1 MAERDDIAKE
11 ERMLQMKRQQRHAGF
26 HGIGGP
32 VEKAKDF
39 NGTLRRLLAYM
50 KRLLAPMI
58 LVFIMVIVSGVLESY
73 TPTVLAGIMDIV
85 ENGFRA
91 GPGMMDMDGIRS
103 IILELVLLYACYISI
118 QLIQQF
124 VMIHISQSL
133 VFNMRQQIEE
143 KLNTLPVKFFD
154 THSRGDVLSRVSN
167 DVENISNSLQMSLNQ
182 IVSSI
187 VSVVSVLYF
196 MFRLNVL
203 LTLVSLVT
211 VALILL
217 TTKFIAAASRKYF
230 TEQWA
235 STGDLNGH
243 IEEMFTGHT
252 IVKSYN
258 QQQMAIEKFDRENI
272 RMSTSSFRAN
282 FISGLIMPMTRIL
295 NNLNYVV
302 ICVVGGIGIINGN
315 LSLGVITAM
324 STYSSSLMRPIQS
337 VASLASTIQ
346 STIAS
351 AERVFELLD
360 EEPMTPD
367 MEPIMG
373 LENPKVI
380 RFEHV
385 KFSYDP
391 SKPLITDLSIEVKPG
406 DKVAIVGPTGA
417 GKTTLVNLLMR
428 FYDVNGGRITIDGVD
443 IRQIPRDVL
452 RSQIGMVL
460 QDVWLFSGTIR
471 DNIAYGYNSLN
482 GKEATE
488 EEIIAAAKAAYV
500 DHFVST
506 MADGYDTVIN
516 DDATNIS
523 QGQRQLMTIARAFL
537 SNPNILILDEATS
550 SVDTRTEVLIQN
562 AMQRL
567 MKGRTSFIIAH
578 RLSTIRDADVILVM
592 NNGDI
597 IESGNHETLL
607 AKKGFYADLY
617 NSQFIGAAVS
627 DDETDGSDDLG
638 FGGMPPMGGMG
649 GMPGGMGGGMP
660 PMGGRPKGKMPKGFD
675 PSKMP
680 KNFDPSKLPK
690 DFPGKK

>member
-39 NGTLRRLLAYM
+39 KGTLRRLLAYM

-258 QQQMAIEKFDRENI
+258 QQQMAIEKFDRENN

-302 ICVVGGIGIINGN
+302 ICVVGGISIINGN

-627 DDETDGSDDLG
+627 DDETAGSDDFG
-638 FGGMPPMGGMG
+638 FGGMPPM
-649 GMPGGMGGGMP
+649 GGMGGGMP

-680 KNFDPSKLPK
+680 KGFDPSKMPK

>member
-39 NGTLRRLLAYM
+39 KGTLRRLLAYM
-50 KRLLAPMI
+50 KRLLVPMI

-258 QQQMAIEKFDRENI
+258 QQQMAIEKFDRENN

-627 DDETDGSDDLG
+627 DDETAGSDDFG

-649 GMPGGMGGGMP
+649 GGMPGGMP
-660 PMGGRPKGKMPKGFD
+660 PMGGRSKGKMPKGFD

>member
-39 NGTLRRLLAYM
+39 KGTLRRLLAYM
-50 KRLLAPMI
+50 KRLLVPMI

-103 IILELVLLYACYISI
+103 IILKLVLLYACYISI

-187 VSVVSVLYF
+187 VSVASVLYF

-627 DDETDGSDDLG
+627 DDETAGSDDFG
-638 FGGMPPMGGMG
+638 FGGMPPMGGM
-649 GMPGGMGGGMP
+649 GGMGGGMP

>member
-39 NGTLRRLLAYM
+39 KGTLRRLLAYM

-258 QQQMAIEKFDRENI
+258 QQQMAIEKFDRENN

-567 MKGRTSFIIAH
+567 MNGRTSFIIAH

-617 NSQFIGAAVS
+617 NSQFIGAVVS
-627 DDETDGSDDLG
+627 DDETAGSDDLG
-638 FGGMPPMGGMG
+638 FGGMPPMGGMPG
-649 GMPGGMGGGMP
+649 GMGGGMGGGMP

-680 KNFDPSKLPK
+680 K

>member
-39 NGTLRRLLAYM
+39 KGTLRRLLAYM

-258 QQQMAIEKFDRENI
+258 QQQMAIEKFDRENN

-367 MEPIMG
+367 IEPIMG

-627 DDETDGSDDLG
+627 DDETAGSDDFG
-638 FGGMPPMGGMG
+638 FGGMPPMGGM
-649 GMPGGMGGGMP
+649 GGMGGGMP

>member
-39 NGTLRRLLAYM
+39 KGTLRRLLAYM

-567 MKGRTSFIIAH
+567 MKGRTSFVIAH

-627 DDETDGSDDLG
+627 DDETAGSDDLG

-649 GMPGGMGGGMP
+649 GGMPGGMP
-660 PMGGRPKGKMPKGFD
+660 PMGGRSKGKMPKGFD

-680 KNFDPSKLPK
+680 K

>member
-39 NGTLRRLLAYM
+39 KGTLRRLLAYM
-50 KRLLAPMI
+50 KRLLVPMI
-58 LVFIMVIVSGVLESY
+58 LVFVMVIVSGVLESY

-373 LENPKVI
+373 LEDPKVI

-627 DDETDGSDDLG
+627 DDETADSDDFG

>member
-39 NGTLRRLLAYM
+39 KGTLRRLLAYM

-258 QQQMAIEKFDRENI
+258 QQQMAIEKFDRENN

-627 DDETDGSDDLG
+627 DDETAGSDDFG
-638 FGGMPPMGGMG
+638 FGGMPPM
-649 GMPGGMGGGMP
+649 GGMGGGMP

-680 KNFDPSKLPK
+680 KGFDPSKMPK

>member
-39 NGTLRRLLAYM
+39 KGTLRRLLAYM

-258 QQQMAIEKFDRENI
+258 QQQMAIEKFDRENN

-627 DDETDGSDDLG
+627 DDETAGSDDFG

-649 GMPGGMGGGMP
+649 GMPGGMP